1 MKMTLKFHYKFII
14 LQLSLL
20 RARQE
25 QIDNDEHKVTN
36 SLMPIVL
43 LLS

>member
-1 MKMTLKFHYKFII
+1 MKMTLKLHYKFII

-20 RARQE
+20 RARQV
-25 QIDNDEHKVTN
+25 QIDNDENKVTN